1 MENWNNINTGM
12 GLGNM
17 IGRQYNGF
25 NPAVQP
31 YSAPAPHYEII
42 KVNGE
47 AGARNFRMGPN
58 SSALLLDETAAIVW
72 LAQTDGTG
80 YLTVTPFDLAPHQA
94 APQVDLNKLVA
105 RVSALEEI
113 INGNN
118 QSNSFSNKQ
127 YKKQRQQP
135 AEPASNS
142 TD

>member
-1 MENWNNINTGM
+1 MENWNFNNMGM
-12 GLGNM
+12 M
-17 IGRQYNGF
+17 GRQYNSF
-25 NPAVQP
+25 NPAAAAAQYTP
-31 YSAPAPHYEII
+31 PAPHYEII

-94 APQVDLNKLVA
+94 APQVDLNNLVA
-105 RVSALEEI
+105 RVSALEELV
-113 INGNN
+113 NANN

-127 YKKQRQQP
+127 SKKQRQQSI
-135 AEPASNS
+135 ESASNS
-142 TD
+142 AD

>member
-1 MENWNNINTGM
+1 MENWNFNNMGM
-12 GLGNM
+12 GM
-17 IGRQYNGF
+17 MGRQYNGF
-25 NPAVQP
+25 NPAATQYTP
-31 YSAPAPHYEII
+31 PAPHYEII

-94 APQVDLNKLVA
+94 APQVDLNNLVA
-105 RVSALEEI
+105 RVSALEELV
-113 INGNN
+113 NANN

-127 YKKQRQQP
+127 SKKQRQQSV
-135 AEPASNS
+135 EPTGNS
-142 TD
+142 AD